1 MEVNDPDLDAF
12 ESATCAQLR
21 ARELGKI
28 EAFIPNLRPN
38 APVPEAMGKS
48 SHENAP
54 RESQCGASSHEQ
66 SDSDESP
73 EDLEKSTEWIFQGY
87 LFFSSN
93 GWRTDE
99 TYEAE
104 VLAVVEQQYLPKVP
118 VPIQHMAIFYDSV
131 AKPDRDVLILPIR
144 GYVQANSASRQQW
157 RKWID
162 AAELEWAKEHGGI
175 LYNDK
180 WYFLDC
186 QDTYMG
192 NL

>member
-12 ESATCAQLR
+12 ESATRAQLR

-28 EAFIPNLRPN
+28 GALIPNLRPN

-87 LFFSSN
+87 LFFGSN

-104 VLAVVEQQYLPKVP
+104 VRAVVEQQYLPKVP
-118 VPIQHMAIFYDSV
+118 APIQHMAIFSV
-131 AKPDRDVLILPIR
+131 AEPFSGRTRQRCFEI
-144 GYVQANSASRQQW
+144 ANSRLCAGKF
-157 RKWID
+157 RKPTTV
-162 AAELEWAKEHGGI
+162 EKK
-175 LYNDK
+175 DK
-180 WYFLDC
+180 C
-186 QDTYMG
+186 S
-192 NL
+192 